1 MRDTHVVTSPMT
13 VDEYLAFEESSP
25 ERHEYIAGVVYLMSG
40 ASGRHNLISSN
51 ILRAVHAPAR
61 RRGCRVYMEGV
72 KLRAAQDRI
81 YYPDVMVVCRELA
94 GDEIVL
100 ENPSLIVEV
109 TSPGTRATD
118 RREKLAAYRA
128 MPSLETY
135 VIVEQRRRLVT
146 VHWRVQGGEWQGLE
160 LAGDGDIPLPFLG
173 TTLTLDQ
180 IYEDVPL
187 PPLRVGEEADELAG
201 DEDDGSY

>member
-1 MRDTHVVTSPMT
+1 MRDTHLVPSPMT
-13 VDEYLAFEESSP
+13 VDEYLAFEEASP

-51 ILRAVHAPAR
+51 ILTALRGSAR
-61 RRGCRVYMEGV
+61 RRGCRVYIEGV

-81 YYPDVMVVCRELA
+81 YYPDVMVVCRELE
-94 GDEIVL
+94 GDETVL
-100 ENPSLIVEV
+100 EDPSLVVEV
-109 TSPGTRATD
+109 ASTSTRATD

-128 MPSLETY
+128 MPSLEAY
-135 VIVEQRRRLVT
+135 LIVEQRRRLVT

-160 LAGDGDIPLPFLG
+160 LVGDGDIPLPFLG

-180 IYEDVPL
+180 IYDDVPL
-187 PPLRVGEEADELAG
+187 PPLRVGEETDELAV

>member
-1 MRDTHVVTSPMT
+1 MRDTHLVPSPMS
-13 VDEYLAFEESSP
+13 VDEYLEFEEASP
-25 ERHEYIAGVVYLMSG
+25 ERHEYVAGITYVMSG
-40 ASGRHNLISSN
+40 ASGRYNLISSN
-51 ILRAVHAPAR
+51 ILRSLHGPAR

-100 ENPSLIVEV
+100 ENPSLVVEV
-109 TSPGTRATD
+109 TSPSTRTTD

-128 MPSLETY
+128 IPSLDAY
-135 VIVEQRRRLVT
+135 LIVEQRRRMVT
-146 VHWRVQGGEWQGLE
+146 VYSRVHGSEWQGIE
-160 LAGDGDIPLPFLG
+160 YVGSGDVTLPFLG
-173 TTLTLDQ
+173 TTLTLDE

-187 PPLRVGEEADELAG
+187 PPRQVGEKADEYDDEEG
-201 DEDDGSY
+201 DEY